1 MATKTP
7 QVGEQAP
14 DFELPGT
21 DGPFKLSEHR
31 GERVVL
37 LFYPGDN
44 TMVCTK
50 QFCSY
55 RDRADDFATLDATVV
70 GISSQ
75 DLASHEGFIAKHG
88 LNVPLLSDVDR
99 QVSISYSAFSPRLG
113 IKRAVIVIDEQGIV
127 RARHD
132 HLLGLDYQSV
142 DELKAMLDALPSPA
156 PEARYLGVSEPTV
169 RLWVRRDALAALPG
183 FKPALIEHESLRR
196 VGRAVRE
203 LRARGEDREWLEG
216 VVRYV
221 EDMTDRSS
229 PSVRQGLKELAEG
242 KLQPA

>member
-1 MATKTP
+1 MAKTP

-21 DGPFKLSEHR
+21 DGTFKLSDHR

-55 RDRADDFATLDATVV
+55 RDRAEDFAALDATVV

-75 DLASHEGFIAKHG
+75 DLDSHEAFAAKYA
-88 LNVPLLSDVDR
+88 LNVPLLADVDKAVAR
-99 QVSISYSAFSPRLG
+99 KYNAFSPRLG
-113 IKRAVIVIDEQGIV
+113 VKRAVIVIDEQGIV
-127 RARHD
+127 RHRHD

-142 DELKAMLDALPSPA
+142 DELKAVL
-156 PEARYLGVSEPTV
+156 ET
-169 RLWVRRDALAALPG
+169 LAA
-183 FKPALIEHESLRR
+183 PA
-196 VGRAVRE
+196 
-203 LRARGEDREWLEG
+203 
-216 VVRYV
+216 
-221 EDMTDRSS
+221 
-229 PSVRQGLKELAEG
+229 Q
-242 KLQPA
+242 